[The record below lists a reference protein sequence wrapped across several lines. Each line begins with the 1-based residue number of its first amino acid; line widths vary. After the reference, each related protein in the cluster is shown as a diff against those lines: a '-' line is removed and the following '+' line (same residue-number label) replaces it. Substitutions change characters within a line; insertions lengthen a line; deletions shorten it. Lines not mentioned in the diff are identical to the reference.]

1 MNELINSLSKIEG
14 INPNDEKKTDNSNGD
29 LNNKQPQ
36 GEENNN
42 INQPKENKPLE
53 NNENKELNPKIPG
66 EPGKPPVKKKNKIKT
81 WIWILI
87 GILLFLMF
95 WSLISASNVKY
106 LSYSE
111 FFQKLADNGYA
122 PKVYLEINNGYYV
135 MANFSVDRVTYIA
148 YFDSIEHFNQVALDN
163 GVPAG
168 ALDIQPINP
177 QPGLFAYLLV
187 TWLPWM
193 VMLVIAWVIIKKIT
207 ESQSSVGKMQKKNL
221 LPQMSNIKF
230 ENVEGYKEV
239 KQELFEIVDFLKQ
252 PAKYNEAGAR
262 TPKGVLLSGPPGT
275 GKTLFAKAVAGES
288 GIPFYSISGSD
299 FVEMFVGVGASRVR
313 SLFQQAKKTAPSL
326 IFIDELDAVGR
337 SRSNGYGSS
346 NDEREQTLNQLLVE
360 MDGFESNSGIIII
373 AATNRPDV
381 LDPALKR
388 PGRFDRSI
396 EIRLPDVNEREAILK
411 LHSKKGNKKFSKDIV
426 WVNIASRTPGFSGA
440 ELENVINE
448 SVILMIR
455 EGTKEVT
462 LAQIDEAIDR
472 VIGGPAKVHNTMSKE
487 EKELVAYHEAGHALI
502 GLKLEHAEKVQKI
515 SIVPRG
521 SAGGYVMMTPKKEK
535 FVQTKNELL
544 AKITSYMGGRASE
557 EIFFGSDEI
566 TTGASS
572 DIEEATKIAK
582 AMVSKFGMTNLGKV
596 RYSSLNDYN
605 SPYNDLTHSDKTNF
619 EIDQEIRTIIEESYK
634 EATTIISEN
643 KPLIKLFAKALLL
656 KEVLSTEDIEYIYEN
671 NKLTKEILEI
681 EKKLNKSNKKPKESE
696 ENDKK

>member
-1 MNELINSLSKIEG
+1 MNEVVDGLIKVEG
-14 INPNDEKKTDNSNGD
+14 FNPNDDKKTNKSQED
-29 LNNKQPQ
+29 LNNKNNDQTKKDDLKKN
-36 GEENNN
+36 EED
-42 INQPKENKPLE
+42 KR
-53 NNENKELNPKIPG
+53 ELNPKIPN
-66 EPGKPPVKKKNKIKT
+66 ESGKPPVNKKSKIKT
-81 WIWILI
+81 WIWILL

-95 WSLISASNVKY
+95 WSIISSSNVKY
-106 LSYSE
+106 LSYAE
-111 FFQKLADNGYA
+111 FFQKLQENGYA
-122 PKVYLEINNGYYV
+122 PKIYLEINNGYYV
-135 MANFSVDRVTYIA
+135 LASFSVDRITYIA
-148 YFDSIEHFNQVALDN
+148 YFDSINHFNSVAAEY
-163 GVPAG
+163 VPPEFS
-168 ALDIQPINP
+168 LDIQPVNP
-177 QPGLFAYLLV
+177 QPGLFVYLLV

-221 LPQMSNIKF
+221 LPQISNIKF

-252 PAKYNEAGAR
+252 PNKYKEVGAR

-396 EIRLPDVNEREAILK
+396 DIRLPDVNEREAILK
-411 LHSKKGNKKFSKDIV
+411 LHSKKGDKKFSKDII

-448 SVILMIR
+448 AVILMIR
-455 EGTKEVT
+455 EKTKEVT
-462 LAQIDEAIDR
+462 LNQIDEAIDR

-521 SAGGYVMMTPKKEK
+521 SAGGYVMMTPKKER

-557 EIFFGSDEI
+557 EIFFGKDEI

-605 SPYNDLTHSDKTNF
+605 SPYNDITHSDKTNF
-619 EIDQEIRTIIEESYK
+619 EIDQEIRNIVENSYD
-634 EATTIISEN
+634 EATKIINEN

-656 KEVLSTEDIEYIYEN
+656 KEVLSTEDIEYIYKN
-671 NKLTKEILEI
+671 NKLTKEILDI
-681 EKKLNKSNKKPKESE
+681 QRKLKDSNKKTKEQKNKE
-696 ENDKK
+696 K